1 MLVVS
6 NYHYIRESFN
16 SNYPSIFGVTPK
28 EFKEQLLEF
37 KNYGDF
43 ISPTKFLENIE
54 YVLNSKDK
62 FFLITFDDGLKEQ
75 FIFGHQVLSDL
86 EIQGLFFISSSTIEE
101 KKINLV
107 HKIHILRSLFSAN
120 DLSKKISVND
130 KFFLTKEE
138 QKIAVRTYVYDSKE
152 VALIKYLLN
161 FKLTHIELE
170 QFFLE
175 YYPDF
180 IEEEKVFEKLYMS
193 YDEIKTLARN
203 NQIGSHTH
211 SHYPIAQLSENEIK
225 FELEYSKKIIED
237 LTNIKVDFLSYPY
250 GTKKA
255 CNEQVSQEAKNSG
268 YKIGFTTNRG
278 VNNGANKNL
287 LLLNRFDCNDL
298 PKGKFFKK
306 DNLWK

>member
-6 NYHYIRESFN
+6 NYHYIRENFN
-16 SNYPSIFGVTPK
+16 SKYPSIFGVTPK
-28 EFKEQLLEF
+28 SFNEQLLEF

-43 ISPTKFLENIE
+43 IGPTSLLENLDYI
-54 YVLNSKDK
+54 LNSKDK
-62 FFLITFDDGLKEQ
+62 FFLVTFDDGLKEQ
-75 FIFGHQVLSDL
+75 FVFGHSILDEL
-86 EIQGLFFISSSTIEE
+86 GIEGLFFVNSSNIET

-107 HKIHILRSLFSAN
+107 HKIHILRSLVSSKDLLDIFSKN
-120 DLSKKISVND
+120 KKFLLS
-130 KFFLTKEE
+130 KEE
-138 QKIAVRTYVYDSKE
+138 QQVAIKTYIYDCKEDAV
-152 VALIKYLLN
+152 IKYLLN
-161 FKLTHIELE
+161 FKLTHLELE
-170 QFFLE
+170 QFFSKF
-175 YYPDF
+175 YNNF
-180 IEEEKVFEKLYMS
+180 IDEEKIFEELYMS
-193 YDEIKTLARN
+193 FDEIKTLARN

-237 LTNIKVDFLSYPY
+237 LTNTKVDFLSYPY

-278 VNNGANKNL
+278 VNNGTNKNL